1 MRARVIGAKLTDE
14 IMSIS
19 NGIDQLEVVFKRE
32 KKDCFEEVFTKYNV
46 IEDENDDTDLTEI
59 RKRIIHSIQE
69 NIENNMNH
77 LIQKQIILNKVYMAK
92 SKARFSELNQVIQ
105 MQKEAKVRL
114 IELRGAIESEL
125 EQIRLNRKKLQ
136 TLK

>member
-19 NGIDQLEVVFKRE
+19 NEIDQLEVVFKRE

-46 IEDENDDTDLTEI
+46 IEDDNDGNGLTEI
-59 RKRIIHSIQE
+59 RKKIINSIQD

-114 IELRGAIESEL
+114 IEIRGAIESEL